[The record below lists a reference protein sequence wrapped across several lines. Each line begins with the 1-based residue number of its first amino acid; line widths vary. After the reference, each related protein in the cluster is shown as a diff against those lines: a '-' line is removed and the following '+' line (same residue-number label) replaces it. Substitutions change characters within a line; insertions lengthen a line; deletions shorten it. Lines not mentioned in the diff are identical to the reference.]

1 MTTATLGPVEL
12 DGAFRAR
19 TAGGWNAPEKT
30 VDRDFDYQSFVQNQ
44 PVELSFEAVVTDD
57 ELEQLQ
63 SLRDD
68 EDEPFP
74 ASVGN
79 FEIAEAQLPE
89 LEVEQMASMK
99 SHVRVTG
106 TVREVFQ
113 AGVESS
119 EYVIEVPDGGAQSGD
134 GGGDTSSSG
143 LVDTS
148 ADDTGETDRSE
159 PEADTDDES
168 DDDSDWWP
176 FW

>member
-44 PVELSFEAVVTDD
+44 PVELTFEAVVTDD

-74 ASVGN
+74 ASVGS

-106 TVREVFQ
+106 TVKEVFQ

-119 EYVIEVPDGGAQSGD
+119 EFVVELPDGGAQSGD
-134 GGGDTSSSG
+134 GGGDSGGGGIVDSSG
-143 LVDTS
+143 
-148 ADDTGETDRSE
+148 DDTGETENTSGAMTMA
-159 PEADTDDES
+159 EARQATDGP
-168 DDDSDWWP
+168 WI
-176 FW
+176 